1 MREPVQSLSSVR
13 RAGNIIE
20 TIMKLLYLFGTSSV
34 IAATL
39 YLCLWIVIKG
49 HFQTALL
56 TFLRDSN
63 EHVVEILA
71 MTIGVVG
78 ICLKTLH
85 QIASRLYVYEAL
97 TVGQIALVFMLKNP
111 QGLYFHIAFSAVL
124 SLWRIGTVLRRDI
137 PASPPR
143 QG

>member
-1 MREPVQSLSSVR
+1 MQGPVQSLASVQ

-20 TIMKLLYLFGTSSV
+20 TIVKLLYLFGTSSV
-34 IAATL
+34 IAAAL
-39 YLCLWIVIKG
+39 YLALWVIVKG
-49 HFQTALL
+49 HLQTVLV

-71 MTIGVVG
+71 MAIGVVG

-85 QIASRLYVYEAL
+85 HIASRLYAYQAL
-97 TVGQIALVFMLKNP
+97 AVGQIVLVFMLKNP

-124 SLWRIGTVLRRDI
+124 SLWRIGTVLGRDI
-137 PASPPR
+137 STDPR
-143 QG
+143 RQS